1 MDRYILKDL
10 DNSEYGILAPN
21 LWQEHLKMFELKTL
35 MRQRKSEEFAEIFNR
50 LREGKHTRDDILR
63 TRDRIVQDSS
73 ANNLMQIPH
82 LVVQNNKVDEYKVKL
97 HCLAAGVKYT
107 IKAEDS
113 VVGANSA
120 ELRDKIMQQIANDP
134 RKTKQVISNQLAE
147 RERQEFAMNLRIQD
161 GMTNGTGN
169 IVKKISQKSHLE

>member
-1 MDRYILKDL
+1 MLCLSGFGLYSRWVPLHKQIL
-10 DNSEYGILAPN
+10 S
-21 LWQEHLKMFELKTL
+21 F
-35 MRQRKSEEFAEIFNR
+35 KSQLQKSWTAWIR
-50 LREGKHTRDDILR
+50 
-63 TRDRIVQDSS
+63 
-73 ANNLMQIPH
+73 
-82 LVVQNNKVDEYKVKL
+82 
-97 HCLAAGVKYT
+97 KYT

-134 RKTKQVISNQLAE
+134 RKTKQVISNLKLAE
-147 RERQEFAMNLRIQD
+147 GERQEFAMNLRIQD

>member
-63 TRDRIVQDSS
+63 IRDRIVQDSS
-73 ANNLMQIPH
+73 ANNFMQIPH
-82 LVVQNNKVDEYKVKL
+82 LVVQNNKVKL

-134 RKTKQVISNQLAE
+134 RKTKQVISNLKLAE
-147 RERQEFAMNLRIQD
+147 GERQEFAMNLRIQD